1 MAPAR
6 RIVSMMRAL
15 AEPELT
21 SEQRLAF
28 DRAVEQFNRGRYF
41 QCHETLEEMWLGLRG
56 PSRDFFQA
64 LIQVS
69 VGFLHLER
77 GNHTGAT
84 RTLTRALARFE
95 PYPARYFGFD
105 LAAERERLETL
116 LAALTAEVAAM
127 PTPPPRWRFEGRRS
141 VAP

>member
-6 RIVSMMRAL
+6 RIVSMMRVL

-21 SEQRLAF
+21 SEQRHAF
-28 DRAVEQFNRGRYF
+28 DRAVEEFNRGLYF
-41 QCHETLEEMWLGLRG
+41 PCHETLEGMWLGLRG
-56 PSRDFFQA
+56 PARDFFQA

-77 GNHTGAT
+77 GNHAGAA
-84 RTLTRALARFE
+84 RTFTRALNRFE

-105 LAAERERLETL
+105 LKAEREALKTL
-116 LAALTAEVAAM
+116 LAALTNEAAAL
-127 PTPPPRWRFEGRRS
+127 PSPPPRWRIDDSRS
-141 VAP
+141 APP

>member
-1 MAPAR
+1 MARPR
-6 RIVSMMRAL
+6 RIVSMMRGL

-21 SEQRLAF
+21 REQQLAF

-41 QCHETLEEMWLGLRG
+41 ECHETLEGMWLGLRG

-77 GNHTGAT
+77 GNQTGAT

-105 LAAERERLETL
+105 LAAQRKQLETV
-116 LAALTAEVAAM
+116 LAGLTGEVAVM
-127 PTPPPRWRFEGRRS
+127 PSPRPRWRFEPSAGR
-141 VAP
+141 

>member
-1 MAPAR
+1 
-6 RIVSMMRAL
+6 MMRLL
-15 AEPELT
+15 AGPELT

-28 DRAVEQFNRGRYF
+28 DRAVEQFNRGHYF
-41 QCHETLEEMWLGLRG
+41 QCHETLEEIWLGLRG

-84 RTLTRALARFE
+84 RTFARALARFE

-105 LAAERERLETL
+105 LAAERERLGDL
-116 LAALTAEVAAM
+116 LTALGAEAAAM
-127 PTPPPRWRFEGRRS
+127 PSPRPSWRFED
-141 VAP
+141 P

>member
-1 MAPAR
+1 
-6 RIVSMMRAL
+6 MRVL

-21 SEQRLAF
+21 SEQRDAF
-28 DRAVEQFNRGRYF
+28 DLAVEQFNRGRYF
-41 QCHETLEEMWLGLRG
+41 ECHETLEGMWLGLRG

-77 GNHTGAT
+77 GNPTGAT
-84 RTLTRALARFE
+84 RTFTRALARFE

-105 LAAERERLETL
+105 LSAQRKDLETL
-116 LAALTAEVAAM
+116 LAGLTGEVAVM
-127 PTPPPRWRFEGRRS
+127 PGPRPRWRFEPDAGR
-141 VAP
+141 

>member
-1 MAPAR
+1 MARPR
-6 RIVSMMRAL
+6 RIVSMMRGL

-21 SEQRLAF
+21 REQRLAF

-41 QCHETLEEMWLGLRG
+41 ECHETLEGMWLGLRG

-77 GNHTGAT
+77 GNSTGAT
-84 RTLTRALARFE
+84 RTFTRALARFE

-105 LAAERERLETL
+105 LAAQRQRLEIVL
-116 LAALTAEVAAM
+116 VALASEVAVM
-127 PTPPPRWRFEGRRS
+127 PSPGPRWRFEPG
-141 VAP
+141 AGP

>member
-1 MAPAR
+1 MS
-6 RIVSMMRAL
+6 VL

-21 SEQRLAF
+21 TEQRDAF
-28 DRAVEQFNRGRYF
+28 DCAVEQFNRGLYF
-41 QCHETLEEMWLGLRG
+41 ECHETLEAMWLELRG

-77 GNHTGAT
+77 RNHTGAA
-84 RTLTRALARFE
+84 RTFARAVARLE

-105 LAAERERLETL
+105 LAAERERLETI
-116 LAALTAEVAAM
+116 LAAPRGDTAAM
-127 PTPPPRWRFEGRRS
+127 SSPPPRWRFELSEGQKQAG
-141 VAP
+141 V